1 MLLRSRTYIARRRPV
16 ELEAEPVTHEHVV
29 KTWEGPRTAYP
40 GDYVVTGV
48 KGERWP
54 VPGQRFPEL
63 YDIVETLGPSGRV
76 RIRKRIFEVP
86 VFQVYQ
92 GVRFHVRGEDF
103 HAGTGYFIVSHP
115 DQSCYPCEPDV
126 FFETFE
132 ILRPATEGE
141 DFEVEFL

>member
-16 ELEAEPVTHEHVV
+16 ELEAEPVAHEHVV

-48 KGERWP
+48 KGEQWP
-54 VPGQRFPEL
+54 VPGDRFPEL
-63 YDIVETLGPSGRV
+63 YDIVEALAGGKRV
-76 RIRKRIFEVP
+76 RIRKRIFDMS

-92 GVRFHVRGEDF
+92 NVRFHVRNEDF
-103 HAGTGYFIVSHP
+103 HAGIGYFIVAYP
-115 DQSCYPCEPDV
+115 DHSCYPCEPDV

-132 ILRPATEGE
+132 IVRTAKDSEN
-141 DFEVEFL
+141 FEVEFL